1 MDNVNIKIKFL
12 ENNTEKQVPFYATN
26 GSAGMDLKACLNESI
41 TLKPLERALIPTGIA
56 ISLPGPKY
64 GAFIFARS
72 GLASKKGITLA
83 NCVGVVD
90 SDYTG
95 EIKVSLVNI
104 SNDEYTI
111 NDGERIAQ
119 LVIIEVC
126 KAEFLVVDE
135 LDQTDRGSGGFGS
148 TGSF

>member
-1 MDNVNIKIKFL
+1 MENVNIKIKFL
-12 ENNTEKQVPFYATN
+12 ENNTEKQVPFYATK
-26 GSAGMDLKACLNESI
+26 GSAGMDLKACLDESI
-41 TLKPLERALIPTGIA
+41 VLKPLERALVPTGIA
-56 ISLPGPKY
+56 ISLPSPQY

-95 EIKVSLVNI
+95 EIKVSLVNL
-104 SNDEYTI
+104 SNEEYTI

-126 KAEFLVVDE
+126 KAEFSVVDK
-135 LDQTDRGSGGFGS
+135 LDETDRGSGGFGS